1 MHSLRPTVRQHLAPV
16 IGLTL
21 IGFAASSAQAITLI
35 ASGTLSATTDLS
47 GLNYN
52 LESGVAANTLGGI
65 GSALAYAGG
74 DTFLALPDRGPNAT
88 AYTNGSVVDNTTS
101 YIARF
106 QTVSMNLQASVS
118 GSLPYTLTPTLS
130 ATTLLYSTT
139 ALNYGSGNFAG
150 GVSIG
155 NGAPALNTAEK
166 FYFTGRS
173 DGFAGSSSM
182 AGSNARLD
190 PEGIRV
196 SSDGLSVF
204 ITDEYGPYVYQFN
217 RATGERTRTYE
228 LPAAF
233 GVTNLSP
240 VGATEIANNA
250 TGRVSNKGMEGLA
263 ISPDGTTLIGF
274 MQSPLAQDG
283 GDGGRYNRLVTINVE
298 TGATQQ
304 FIYDNYLTATAK
316 AYNSSE
322 IVAINDHEFLILERD
337 GKGLGDG
344 SNAVIKKVFKI
355 DIAGAQDASN
365 VSGAANLAAYAVTK
379 TEFLDL
385 KTALNA
391 LGLSNAQI
399 PAKLEGMAFGQDV
412 VIGGVTKHTLYINND
427 NDFVADIAG
436 PSNFYVFAFD
446 ATDLPTYQAQS
457 VAPVPLPA
465 AAWLLLSGMGALGAA
480 VRRRRQTA

>member
-1 MHSLRPTVRQHLAPV
+1 
-16 IGLTL
+16 
-21 IGFAASSAQAITLI
+21 
-35 ASGTLSATTDLS
+35 
-47 GLNYN
+47 
-52 LESGVAANTLGGI
+52 
-65 GSALAYAGG
+65 
-74 DTFLALPDRGPNAT
+74 
-88 AYTNGSVVDNTTS
+88 
-101 YIARF
+101 
-106 QTVSMNLQASVS
+106 
-118 GSLPYTLTPTLS
+118 
-130 ATTLLYSTT
+130 
-139 ALNYGSGNFAG
+139 
-150 GVSIG
+150 
-155 NGAPALNTAEK
+155 
-166 FYFTGRS
+166 
-173 DGFAGSSSM
+173 M

-427 NDFVADIAG
+427 NDFVTDIAG

-457 VAPVPLPA
+457 IAPVPLPA